1 MLGLSDIAR
10 IFEEIEMLLVRSLK
24 RNLSRHKKEE
34 EQEGFNWSAWQAEK
48 LREIDR
54 FRQENAQ
61 TVADFADQI
70 DQETRQVMQE
80 QFDEGVNGAEVPP
93 AQNVEDAP
101 AQVTPQPQFF
111 GVDDTKVNKLI
122 DDVTHLEKNV
132 ETAALRTMDDVYR
145 QVVNKAQIA
154 MSTGAMTLQ
163 QAIDSAVS
171 DFLARGIDCIVY
183 RDGRRVNIADY
194 VRMAL
199 RTTATRAGLQG
210 KSAKYKAMGYD
221 TVLVSSYGMCSPT
234 CAPWQGKIY
243 IEDTFSMWDGEVQEY
258 PDGTLWGKSNYCG
271 KWFPLLSSAIE
282 HGLFHPNCRHSINF
296 WKDGDPIPE
305 SIDNTDSERRYKL
318 EQKQRALEREVRRA
332 KRKVEGFSDPENIRK
347 AKAELKA
354 AQKKLK
360 DFIDQTNAAEGK
372 VILKRDKN
380 KEKIYGAPS
389 PPVQSAPAAPVD
401 VPDTPKVTPA
411 EVTLDAPQAQPDAY
425 RDTPV
430 PKREGLIM
438 GSSDV
443 HESSDQSDEGDTFE
457 RLKNMV
463 SGNSYLNAV
472 SDFEKAL
479 PNVQNETVSRLLERA
494 KKGVIYKKSRTRI
507 NHFSAKENTIFLTGS
522 AEPSSIAHEL
532 FHKIDH
538 DNEISKRRTLDSC
551 ISSDYVRLM
560 KKAESTGQ
568 SLEDMLYLSYPEA
581 FESKGELKVEYRGIS
596 DILHGMS
603 NTRIDL
609 GYGHYKKGYWQKKSK
624 LPKETFA
631 QYGRMYF
638 EENPEVIKMLGEI
651 FPDITSQI
659 NVILKA
665 ISSVGR

>member
-93 AQNVEDAP
+93 AQTVEDAP

-122 DDVTHLEKNV
+122 DDVIHLEKNV

-234 CAPWQGKIY
+234 CAPWQGRIY

-282 HGLFHPNCRHSINF
+282 HGLFHPNCRHSLGF

-354 AQKKLK
+354 AQKKLR

-372 VILKRDKN
+372 EILKRDYGR
-380 KEKIYGAPS
+380 EKIYGAPS
-389 PPVQSAPAAPVD
+389 PPAQSAPAPPVD

-411 EVTLDAPQAQPDAY
+411 EVTLDAPQAPPDAY

-438 GSSDV
+438 SSGDV
-443 HESSDQSDEGDTFE
+443 HESSIDKSGESGIIKNIELPPETKEIRSMSEETKKQISDAIDKIQSEYDVQIDEFVTEELSENDKAVPFQFQPVRGKDGE
-457 RLKNMV
+457 LIKRLV
-463 SGNSYLNAV
+463 INSKY
-472 SDFEKAL
+472 DFMGTQENFQA
-479 PNVQNETVSRLLERA
+479 
-494 KKGVIYKKSRTRI
+494 RI
-507 NHFSAKENTIFLTGS
+507 MRNYNRKVLASNSVLGL
-522 AEPSSIAHEL
+522 IAHEL
-532 FHKIDH
+532 AHIMTFQHVYTFSGYLLEQKEVARDMVYG
-538 DNEISKRRTLDSC
+538 ISGYADSKMDGAECIAEAFAAKMCGLPISQEAKRLLDKYIEKRR
-551 ISSDYVRLM
+551 
-560 KKAESTGQ
+560 
-568 SLEDMLYLSYPEA
+568 
-581 FESKGELKVEYRGIS
+581 
-596 DILHGMS
+596 
-603 NTRIDL
+603 
-609 GYGHYKKGYWQKKSK
+609 
-624 LPKETFA
+624 KE
-631 QYGRMYF
+631 
-638 EENPEVIKMLGEI
+638 
-651 FPDITSQI
+651 
-659 NVILKA
+659 
-665 ISSVGR
+665 

>member
-54 FRQENAQ
+54 FRQENVQ

-93 AQNVEDAP
+93 AKTVEDAP

-221 TVLVSSYGMCSPT
+221 TVLVSNYGMCSPT
-234 CAPWQGKIY
+234 CAPWQGRIY

-354 AQKKLK
+354 AQKKLR

-389 PPVQSAPAAPVD
+389 PPVQSAPASPVD

-411 EVTLDAPQAQPDAY
+411 EVTLDAPQAPPDAY

-430 PKREGLIM
+430 PERETRLM
-438 GSSDV
+438 
-443 HESSDQSDEGDTFE
+443 ESSPGSGDDTITVPMPDDKSQSYRPVILDESDEVTTKRDYE
-457 RLKNMV
+457 V
-463 SGNSYLNAV
+463 
-472 SDFEKAL
+472 KAHK
-479 PNVQNETVSRLLERA
+479 A
-494 KKGVIYKKSRTRI
+494 
-507 NHFSAKENTIFLTGS
+507 ENTQNAIYVSENVDIKPKKL
-522 AEPSSIAHEL
+522 HQ
-532 FHKIDH
+532 IDRH
-538 DNEISKRRTLDSC
+538 IS
-551 ISSDYVRLM
+551 
-560 KKAESTGQ
+560 
-568 SLEDMLYLSYPEA
+568 EA
-581 FESKGELKVEYRGIS
+581 IDKMGIS
-596 DILHGMS
+596 DLSNFPKALVVSREDIATTDVATYRAIENILLICEDLAVYKPQDMPSVMNQLACGENDLSSYIHELYHWIDAEEFRRKIGAVTEKNYKSVYM
-603 NTRIDL
+603 NYVNNKARIALDKL
-609 GYGHYKKGYWQKKSK
+609 SAKGYNILVSEYAKQSAATQ
-624 LPKETFA
+624 LFS
-631 QYGRMYF
+631 
-638 EENPEVIKMLGEI
+638 EI
-651 FPDITSQI
+651 FTEYRTFS
-659 NVILKA
+659 LL
-665 ISSVGR
+665 GGE

>member
-70 DQETRQVMQE
+70 DQETRQIMQE

-93 AQNVEDAP
+93 AQTVEDAP

-234 CAPWQGKIY
+234 CAPWQGRIY

-354 AQKKLK
+354 AQKKLR

-389 PPVQSAPAAPVD
+389 PPVQSAPAPPVD

-411 EVTLDAPQAQPDAY
+411 VVTLDAPQAPPDAY

-430 PKREGLIM
+430 PEREGLIM
-438 GSSDV
+438 GSGDV
-443 HESSDQSDEGDTFE
+443 HESSID
-457 RLKNMV
+457 K
-463 SGNSYLNAV
+463 
-472 SDFEKAL
+472 
-479 PNVQNETVSRLLERA
+479 
-494 KKGVIYKKSRTRI
+494 
-507 NHFSAKENTIFLTGS
+507 S
-522 AEPSSIAHEL
+522 AESGIIKNIELPPETKEIRSMSEETKKQISDAIDKIQSEYDVQIDEFVTEELSENDKTVPFQFQPVRGKDGELIKRLVINSKYDFMGTQENFQARIMRNYNNKILASNSVLGLIAHEL
-532 FHKIDH
+532 AHIMTFQHVYTFSGYLLEQKEVARDMVYG
-538 DNEISKRRTLDSC
+538 ISRYADSKMDGAECIAEAFAAKMCGLPISQEAKRLLDKYIEKRR
-551 ISSDYVRLM
+551 
-560 KKAESTGQ
+560 
-568 SLEDMLYLSYPEA
+568 
-581 FESKGELKVEYRGIS
+581 
-596 DILHGMS
+596 
-603 NTRIDL
+603 
-609 GYGHYKKGYWQKKSK
+609 
-624 LPKETFA
+624 KE
-631 QYGRMYF
+631 
-638 EENPEVIKMLGEI
+638 
-651 FPDITSQI
+651 
-659 NVILKA
+659 
-665 ISSVGR
+665 

>member
-34 EQEGFNWSAWQAEK
+34 EQEDFNWSAWQAEK

-80 QFDEGVNGAEVPP
+80 QFDEGVNGAEVPL
-93 AQNVEDAP
+93 AQTVEDAP

-234 CAPWQGKIY
+234 CAPWQGRIY

-372 VILKRDKN
+372 VILKRDSGR
-380 KEKIYGAPS
+380 EKIYEGEVPMTAKPVEESTPPEVETRLPEIPEPAKPEPEIKEVPETAPE
-389 PPVQSAPAAPVD
+389 PPVSDAS
-401 VPDTPKVTPA
+401 VPEGKAV
-411 EVTLDAPQAQPDAY
+411 EVTVSEPEKAEEAYTEEKIPQKEKPYTEVQDEYEATA
-425 RDTPV
+425 TP
-430 PKREGLIM
+430 REGTITRDDDYQEDNHKEEIDFAEWLHNKYGGDIHIQQEHTGKEYPDYVWRGKLWELKSPKSQDGTNSALRKGYNQISANPGGVVINYGDYDIDLDFILSAIVKRM
-438 GSSDV
+438 
-443 HESSDQSDEGDTFE
+443 QWYRGDTMDIMLVH
-457 RLKNMV
+457 RGVVLKILR
-463 SGNSYLNAV
+463 Y
-472 SDFEKAL
+472 EK
-479 PNVQNETVSRLLERA
+479 R
-494 KKGVIYKKSRTRI
+494 
-507 NHFSAKENTIFLTGS
+507 
-522 AEPSSIAHEL
+522 
-532 FHKIDH
+532 
-538 DNEISKRRTLDSC
+538 
-551 ISSDYVRLM
+551 
-560 KKAESTGQ
+560 
-568 SLEDMLYLSYPEA
+568 
-581 FESKGELKVEYRGIS
+581 
-596 DILHGMS
+596 
-603 NTRIDL
+603 
-609 GYGHYKKGYWQKKSK
+609 
-624 LPKETFA
+624 
-631 QYGRMYF
+631 
-638 EENPEVIKMLGEI
+638 
-651 FPDITSQI
+651 
-659 NVILKA
+659 
-665 ISSVGR
+665 

>member
-93 AQNVEDAP
+93 AQTVEDAP

-234 CAPWQGKIY
+234 CAPWQGRIY

-389 PPVQSAPAAPVD
+389 PPVQSAPVPPVD

-411 EVTLDAPQAQPDAY
+411 EVTLDAPQAPPDAY

-430 PKREGLIM
+430 PEREGLIM
-438 GSSDV
+438 SSGDV
-443 HESSDQSDEGDTFE
+443 HESSIDKSGESGIIDLNDRDDQLFPDIVDKAPK
-457 RLKNMV
+457 L
-463 SGNSYLNAV
+463 SYFDADNLNNQV
-472 SDFEKAL
+472 EKAADSIL
-479 PNVQNETVSRLLERA
+479 NIA
-494 KKGVIYKKSRTRI
+494 KKHEKGTEIAYVISAEPPYNLSEPIIGGEGEMAVKIPVCEYQAITLHNHPSGKSFSARDIDRFVIDEKAQAMCVIGNNGNWYILEKMDSFNWFDYQIKALNIYKK
-507 NHFSAKENTIFLTGS
+507 
-522 AEPSSIAHEL
+522 
-532 FHKIDH
+532 D
-538 DNEISKRRTLDSC
+538 
-551 ISSDYVRLM
+551 DYVDIVLEG
-560 KKAESTGQ
+560 AE
-568 SLEDMLYLSYPEA
+568 
-581 FESKGELKVEYRGIS
+581 K
-596 DILHGMS
+596 
-603 NTRIDL
+603 
-609 GYGHYKKGYWQKKSK
+609 YGFRYYEK
-624 LPKETFA
+624 
-631 QYGRMYF
+631 
-638 EENPEVIKMLGEI
+638 
-651 FPDITSQI
+651 I
-659 NVILKA
+659 N
-665 ISSVGR
+665 

>member
-24 RNLSRHKKEE
+24 RNLSRHKNEE

-93 AQNVEDAP
+93 AQTVEDAP

-234 CAPWQGKIY
+234 CAPWQGRIY

-347 AKAELKA
+347 AKAELRA
-354 AQKKLK
+354 AQKKLR

-372 VILKRDKN
+372 EILKRDSGR
-380 KEKIYGAPS
+380 EKIYEGEVSMTAKPVEESTPPEVETRLLETPEPAKPEPEIKEVSETAPE
-389 PPVQSAPAAPVD
+389 PPVN
-401 VPDTPKVTPA
+401 
-411 EVTLDAPQAQPDAY
+411 
-425 RDTPV
+425 DTPV
-430 PKREGLIM
+430 PGGKAVDVTVSEPEKAEGAYTEEKIPQKEKPYTEVQDEYEATATPREGTITRDDDYQEDNHKEEIDFAEWLHNKYGGDIHIQQEHTGKEYPDYVWRGKLWELKSPKSQDGTNSALRKGYNQISANPGGVM
-438 GSSDV
+438 INYGDYDIDLDFILSAIV
-443 HESSDQSDEGDTFE
+443 KRMQWYRGDTMDIMLVH
-457 RLKNMV
+457 RGVVLKILR
-463 SGNSYLNAV
+463 Y
-472 SDFEKAL
+472 EK
-479 PNVQNETVSRLLERA
+479 R
-494 KKGVIYKKSRTRI
+494 
-507 NHFSAKENTIFLTGS
+507 
-522 AEPSSIAHEL
+522 
-532 FHKIDH
+532 
-538 DNEISKRRTLDSC
+538 
-551 ISSDYVRLM
+551 
-560 KKAESTGQ
+560 
-568 SLEDMLYLSYPEA
+568 
-581 FESKGELKVEYRGIS
+581 
-596 DILHGMS
+596 
-603 NTRIDL
+603 
-609 GYGHYKKGYWQKKSK
+609 
-624 LPKETFA
+624 
-631 QYGRMYF
+631 
-638 EENPEVIKMLGEI
+638 
-651 FPDITSQI
+651 
-659 NVILKA
+659 
-665 ISSVGR
+665 

>member
-93 AQNVEDAP
+93 AQTVEDAP

-234 CAPWQGKIY
+234 CAPWQGRIY

-347 AKAELKA
+347 AKAELRA
-354 AQKKLK
+354 AQKKLR

-389 PPVQSAPAAPVD
+389 PQPQSAPAPPVD
-401 VPDTPKVTPA
+401 VPDTSKVTPA
-411 EVTLDAPQAQPDAY
+411 EVTLDAPQAPPDAY

-430 PKREGLIM
+430 PEREGLIM
-438 GSSDV
+438 SSSDV
-443 HESSDQSDEGDTFE
+443 HESSIDKSAESGIIEARGYIEDNFDRKISLSTADEDIKAVNPNWKK
-457 RLKNMV
+457 LKGYDDNCQRCV
-463 SGNSYLNAV
+463 PTYVLRRRGYNV
-472 SDFEKAL
+472 EAL
-479 PNVQNETVSRLLERA
+479 PTGQNEEIDNLLKRNPHMIWRKAGSPVMPISTRGSKYFGKPEIEKFM
-494 KKGVIYKKSRTRI
+494 KKLPDGAMCEVKCTWKDGKSAHVFIAEKKNGKVRYI
-507 NHFSAKENTIFLTGS
+507 DPQTGS
-522 AEPSSIAHEL
+522 SDVSKYFSSMKANHTT
-532 FHKIDH
+532 FWRID
-538 DNEISKRRTLDSC
+538 DATLDDDL
-551 ISSDYVRLM
+551 I
-560 KKAESTGQ
+560 
-568 SLEDMLYLSYPEA
+568 
-581 FESKGELKVEYRGIS
+581 EYCCKNKR
-596 DILHGMS
+596 
-603 NTRIDL
+603 
-609 GYGHYKKGYWQKKSK
+609 
-624 LPKETFA
+624 
-631 QYGRMYF
+631 
-638 EENPEVIKMLGEI
+638 
-651 FPDITSQI
+651 
-659 NVILKA
+659 
-665 ISSVGR
+665 

>member
-93 AQNVEDAP
+93 AQTVEDAP

-234 CAPWQGKIY
+234 CAPWQGRIY

-282 HGLFHPNCRHSINF
+282 HGLFHPNCRHSLGF

-305 SIDNTDSERRYKL
+305 SIDNSDSERRYKL

-354 AQKKLK
+354 AQKKLR

-372 VILKRDKN
+372 VILKRDYGR
-380 KEKIYGAPS
+380 EKIYGAPS
-389 PPVQSAPAAPVD
+389 PPVQSAPAPPVD

-411 EVTLDAPQAQPDAY
+411 EVTLDAPQAPPDAY

-430 PKREGLIM
+430 PEREGLIM
-438 GSSDV
+438 SSGDV
-443 HESSDQSDEGDTFE
+443 HESSIDKSGESGIIKNIELPPETKEIRSMSEETKKQISDAIDKIQSEYDVQIDEFVTEELSENDKTVPFQFQPVRGKDGE
-457 RLKNMV
+457 LIKRLV
-463 SGNSYLNAV
+463 INSKY
-472 SDFEKAL
+472 DFMGTQENFQA
-479 PNVQNETVSRLLERA
+479 
-494 KKGVIYKKSRTRI
+494 RI
-507 NHFSAKENTIFLTGS
+507 MRNYNNKILASNSVLGL
-522 AEPSSIAHEL
+522 IAHEL
-532 FHKIDH
+532 AHIMTFQHVYTFSGYLLEQKEVARDMVYG
-538 DNEISKRRTLDSC
+538 ISRYADSKMDGAECIAEAFAAKMCGLPISQEAKRLLDKYIEKRR
-551 ISSDYVRLM
+551 
-560 KKAESTGQ
+560 
-568 SLEDMLYLSYPEA
+568 
-581 FESKGELKVEYRGIS
+581 
-596 DILHGMS
+596 
-603 NTRIDL
+603 
-609 GYGHYKKGYWQKKSK
+609 
-624 LPKETFA
+624 KE
-631 QYGRMYF
+631 
-638 EENPEVIKMLGEI
+638 
-651 FPDITSQI
+651 
-659 NVILKA
+659 
-665 ISSVGR
+665 